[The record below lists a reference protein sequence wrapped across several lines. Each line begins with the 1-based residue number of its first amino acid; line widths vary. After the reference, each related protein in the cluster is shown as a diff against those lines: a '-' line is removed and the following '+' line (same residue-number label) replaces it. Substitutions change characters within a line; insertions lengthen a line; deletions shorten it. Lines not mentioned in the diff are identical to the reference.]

1 MYCIE
6 EDHEG
11 IITKEMFDIV
21 QEEKAERSNLNADG
35 ASKIFF
41 APLAQLDRVFDYE
54 SRGRGFESPRVHQI
68 RQQILIEISAVL
80 FLPKIP

>member
-6 EDHEG
+6 KDHEG

-35 ASKIFF
+35 
-41 APLAQLDRVFDYE
+41 
-54 SRGRGFESPRVHQI
+54 SRKSIKHTSPK
-68 RQQILIEISAVL
+68 LCY
-80 FLPKIP
+80 

>member
-21 QEEKAERSNLNADG
+21 QEEKAMNAINI
-35 ASKIFF
+35 A
-41 APLAQLDRVFDYE
+41 
-54 SRGRGFESPRVHQI
+54 
-68 RQQILIEISAVL
+68 
-80 FLPKIP
+80 